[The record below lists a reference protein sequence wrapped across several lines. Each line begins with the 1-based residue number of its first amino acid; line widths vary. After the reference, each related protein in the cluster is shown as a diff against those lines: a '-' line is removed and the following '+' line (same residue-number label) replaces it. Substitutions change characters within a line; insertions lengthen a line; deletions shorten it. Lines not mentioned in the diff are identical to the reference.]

1 MTARKRPGYT
11 LFEVVLVCAVLLLS
25 ASILVPSLRTMY
37 GSYKLN
43 GAVDSM
49 RAAFAQARARAV
61 EESRPYRVS
70 IEPDGG
76 HYRVAPDH
84 ADYWSGSPPADDPQG
99 KGMVLEDSMPAGV
112 RFSLGG
118 ESKDLPGDDS
128 ETEKPGPSPDA
139 YTTAAVF
146 LPDGT
151 AREDVEICFQVRGAR
166 PATLQLR
173 GLTGATTVR
182 R

>member
-1 MTARKRPGYT
+1 
-11 LFEVVLVCAVLLLS
+11 VLLIS
-25 ASILVPSLRTMY
+25 ASILTPSLRTMY

-43 GAVDSM
+43 GAVDST
-49 RAAFAQARARAV
+49 RAAFAQARARAI

-70 IEPDGG
+70 IEPDGSN
-76 HYRVAPDH
+76 YRIAPDH
-84 ADYWSGSPPADDPQG
+84 ADYWSGSGPADDPQG
-99 KGMVLEDSMPAGV
+99 KGLVLEDALPSGV

-118 ESKDLPGDDS
+118 EMKDLPGDDA
-128 ETEKPGPSPDA
+128 ETGKASLSPDS
-139 YTTAAVF
+139 YSTTAVF
-146 LPDGT
+146 LPDGS